1 MQVECWVEIYFLPKG
16 VPPNYCTSRAT
27 LGTCSDTVENV
38 RKKIFSETAEIIML
52 AQDLSSPID
61 LHEDDTNLMSLRF
74 VLFCQISLK
83 LANRFK
89 SYGAGIGE
97 RLTNSEIIVSWGK
110 KIIEAWIDYDILCV
124 EITSSESIQRPAA
137 F

>member
-1 MQVECWVEIYFLPKG
+1 MGVEIYSLPRG
-16 VPPNYCTSRAT
+16 VSPSYCTSRTA
-27 LGTCSDTVENV
+27 LGTCSEVCGCEE
-38 RKKIFSETAEIIML
+38 KIFSETAEIIML
-52 AQDLSSPID
+52 AQNLSSSPID
-61 LHEDDTNLMSLRF
+61 LHKDDMNLMSLRF

-89 SYGAGIGE
+89 SYGAGVGE

-110 KIIEAWIDYDILCV
+110 KIIEAWIDYDILYV
-124 EITSSESIQRPAA
+124 EITSSQSIQRPAA

>member
-1 MQVECWVEIYFLPKG
+1 MWKCEE
-16 VPPNYCTSRAT
+16 
-27 LGTCSDTVENV
+27 
-38 RKKIFSETAEIIML
+38 KIFSETAEIIML
-52 AQDLSSPID
+52 AQNLSSSPID
-61 LHEDDTNLMSLRF
+61 LHKDDMNLMSLRF

-89 SYGAGIGE
+89 SYGAGVGE

-110 KIIEAWIDYDILCV
+110 KIIEAWIDYDILYV

>member
-1 MQVECWVEIYFLPKG
+1 M
-16 VPPNYCTSRAT
+16 
-27 LGTCSDTVENV
+27 ENV

-89 SYGAGIGE
+89 SYGAGVGE